1 MKASTALIRIL
12 KGAGVRTIFALS
24 GNQIMPLFDACLDE
38 NIRIV
43 HVRHEAAALYMA
55 EAHARI
61 TGGLGVAM
69 VTAGAGLCNA
79 IAPLF
84 TASQSQTP
92 VLLLSGDSEASLD
105 NKGSFQEMDQVQI
118 TRAVTKY
125 AQRLCKTSDLAESTF
140 AAIAAARTGMPGP
153 AHLALAADVLT
164 SDLDDMPLAKPQDL
178 AITTEP
184 TSPSDRL
191 AAMLAVAKRPLI
203 IAGPSL
209 GMPHHAATLR
219 ALERR

>member
-1 MKASTALIRIL
+1 MKGSAALIRLL
-12 KGAGVRTIFALS
+12 KDAGVRTIFALS

-84 TASQSQTP
+84 TASQSQHR
-92 VLLLSGDSEASLD
+92 
-105 NKGSFQEMDQVQI
+105 F
-118 TRAVTKY
+118 
-125 AQRLCKTSDLAESTF
+125 CC
-140 AAIAAARTGMPGP
+140 
-153 AHLALAADVLT
+153 
-164 SDLDDMPLAKPQDL
+164 
-178 AITTEP
+178 
-184 TSPSDRL
+184 
-191 AAMLAVAKRPLI
+191 
-203 IAGPSL
+203 
-209 GMPHHAATLR
+209 
-219 ALERR
+219 